1 MKRCKYFIY
10 GNSGGISEVIKDLKN
25 YKGLRFRTL
34 NEVFNYIADNSLGMK
49 KEDLSIKYW
58 CYDDR
63 IEKDVF
69 MICTNRFDK
78 DNYIKKYGQT
88 MFAGYYLIEL

>member
-1 MKRCKYFIY
+1 MKRYRYFIY
-10 GNSGGISEVIKDLKN
+10 GNSGGINEVINDLKN

-34 NEVFNYIADNSLGMK
+34 NEVFDYIADNSKGMK
-49 KEDLSIKYW
+49 KEDLSIKHW

-69 MICTNRFDK
+69 MVSTNKFGK
-78 DNYIKKYGQT
+78 DNYIKKYGCTQ
-88 MFAGYYLIEL
+88 FAGYYLVEL